1 MQDKIIFFLVYLL
14 KYNFIFKFKLKY
26 LQKIALCSSDNE
38 DEIKLKKLKKLLK
51 ASKRSKFYSDLYKSR
66 NFDINAIKSLEDI
79 KLIPSI
85 NKEMIIG
92 KEHSLLVMPKWLMF
106 QGSTS
111 GSSGASLNVFYDYLS
126 VIRENAYVWNYRMQK
141 GLNIKDPSVV
151 VRGNLNKKKLF
162 KFDTFTNTLYI
173 SSYNL
178 NKNNIKEIFNRI
190 SRLKPKALIGYP
202 SSLSILSKLL
212 DENNY
217 KLCIPLAFTSSESIY
232 SFQKTLIRESFGC
245 KLYDWYGNAER
256 SIALQ
261 EEFNEYKEPKLYSI
275 NEYHENHIIT
285 TSLINNSFPLIR
297 YKVDDRLDIKNEKIT
312 AIVGRVDDVVILKD
326 NTAIGRL
333 DHLFKGVSGIR
344 YAQIIQEQINKI
356 DINIVLNINH
366 KFDSELLEKQIE
378 HWLGI
383 DIVYQ
388 INFINENQLVFMPSG
403 KFKMVVS
410 SVK

>member
-1 MQDKIIFFLVYLL
+1 
-14 KYNFIFKFKLKY
+14 
-26 LQKIALCSSDNE
+26 
-38 DEIKLKKLKKLLK
+38 
-51 ASKRSKFYSDLYKSR
+51 
-66 NFDINAIKSLEDI
+66 
-79 KLIPSI
+79 
-85 NKEMIIG
+85 
-92 KEHSLLVMPKWLMF
+92 
-106 QGSTS
+106 
-111 GSSGASLNVFYDYLS
+111 
-126 VIRENAYVWNYRMQK
+126 
-141 GLNIKDPSVV
+141 
-151 VRGNLNKKKLF
+151 
-162 KFDTFTNTLYI
+162 
-173 SSYNL
+173 
-178 NKNNIKEIFNRI
+178 
-190 SRLKPKALIGYP
+190 LKPKALIGYP
-202 SSLSILSKLL
+202 SSLSSLSKLL

-232 SFQKTLIRESFGC
+232 SFQKSLIRESFGC

-333 DHLFKGVSGIR
+333 DHLFKGVSGIS

-356 DINIVLNINH
+356 DINIVLNINQ

-378 HWLGI
+378 NWLGI

-388 INFINENQLVFMPSG
+388 INFINEKQLVYMPSG